1 MTAPNA
7 TQRSVQLHQ
16 VIEQI
21 RARWKATKGPIL
33 RRHLSSLSKDLDKWG
48 DCVIYENAELRHLVA
63 ESISHRL
70 GLAPRYV
77 KDRFDQIHRITC
89 YDAEENSSGVAR

>member
-1 MTAPNA
+1 MTAQNDTP
-7 TQRSVQLHQ
+7 RSVPLSQ
-16 VIEQI
+16 VVEQT
-21 RARWKATKGPIL
+21 RKRWKASKGPIL
-33 RRHLSSLSKDLDKWG
+33 RRHLSSLSKDLEKWG

-77 KDRFDQIHRITC
+77 KDRFDQIHRITS
-89 YDAEENSSGVAR
+89 YDPEEDSSGVAR